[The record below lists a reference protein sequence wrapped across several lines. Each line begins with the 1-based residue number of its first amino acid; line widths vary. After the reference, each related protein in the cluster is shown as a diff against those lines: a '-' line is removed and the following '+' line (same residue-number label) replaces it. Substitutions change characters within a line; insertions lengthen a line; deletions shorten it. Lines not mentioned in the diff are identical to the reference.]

1 MMKTS
6 NALKLFGAMI
16 VVSGVTA
23 ATTFKVMEKSLAQD
37 LASDSH
43 DSSILT
49 PVGMT
54 LTSSASVTDNDF
66 TRAAEKTVNA
76 VVGITNKQIQQQR
89 QSAYGG
95 GMNDPFFDFFFGQR
109 SPRQQQPEEQ
119 HLDPRAVGS
128 GSGVIISSDGYIVT
142 NNHVIDKADEITVTL
157 NDRRQFTATLVG
169 TDPNT
174 DIALLKVEAKDL
186 PTIAIGQ
193 SDALKVGEWVLAVGN
208 PFNLTSTVTAGI
220 VSAKGRSLGGSSNK
234 LGIESFIQTDAAVN
248 PGNSGGALV
257 NTAGELVGINTAI
270 YSQTGNYAGYSFAV
284 PSSIVSKVVTDL
296 KQYGTVQ
303 RALLGIMGGDVN
315 AEVVEQKEL
324 KVNEGVF
331 VSEVSK
337 EGAAEEAGIR
347 AEDVITSINGV
358 SVKTM
363 AQLQEQIARFR
374 PGDKV
379 KVVVDRKGEAKTFT
393 CTLRNTKGNTDV
405 IQKKGIDALGCTF
418 KNLSQQ
424 ELYKYGVRSGVQI
437 AKLESDGLFAKAG
450 LREKMV
456 IVKINDTPVKSD
468 KQIEEIYNEL
478 TTSRS
483 ADQDPVLFIAA
494 VTPQGRVGYFAVDLS
509 K

>member
-1 MMKTS
+1 MKTS
-6 NALKLFGAMI
+6 SILKLLGAMV

-23 ATTFKVMEKSLAQD
+23 AATFKVMESNMVNTIAQQ
-37 LASDSH
+37 
-43 DSSILT
+43 DSSVTLT
-49 PVGMT
+49 PAGFFT
-54 LTSSASVTDNDF
+54 TSTGSVTDNDF

-76 VVGITNKQIQQQR
+76 VVGITNKQVR
-89 QSAYGG
+89 QAQSYG

-109 SPRQQQPEEQ
+109 QRQQEPQSANPT
-119 HLDPRAVGS
+119 PVGA

-157 NDRRQFTATLVG
+157 NDSRRFEATLIG
-169 TDPNT
+169 TDPTT
-174 DIALLKVEAKDL
+174 DIALLKIDAKDL
-186 PTIAIGQ
+186 PTITMGQ

-220 VSAKGRSLGGSSNK
+220 VSAKARSIGESSNK

-303 RALLGIMGGDVN
+303 RALLGIIGGDVN
-315 AEVVEQKEL
+315 ADVVELKDL
-324 KVNEGVF
+324 KVNEGVY
-331 VSEVSK
+331 VDQVAEDG
-337 EGAAEEAGIR
+337 GAAEAGIKPG
-347 AEDVITSINGV
+347 DVITSVNGTKIT
-358 SVKTM
+358 SM
-363 AQLQEQIARFR
+363 AQLQGQIARYR

-379 KVVVDRKGEAKTFT
+379 KVVVDRNGDSKSFNV
-393 CTLRNTKGNTDV
+393 TLKNTKGNTDV
-405 IQKKGIDALGCTF
+405 IQAKGIDKLGATF
-418 KNLSQQ
+418 KNLSSE
-424 ELYKYGVRSGVQI
+424 ELVRYGVRSGVQI
-437 AKLESDGLFAKAG
+437 SKLETNGLFYRAG

-456 IVKINDTPVKSD
+456 IIKINDQIIKSD
-468 KQIEEIYNEL
+468 KDIESIFNQL
-478 TTSRS
+478 TTKRS
-483 ADQDPVLFIAA
+483 ADQDPVMFIAA
-494 VTPQGRVGYFAVDLS
+494 VTAQGRVGYFAVDLS